1 MALEF
6 SLVDTWDDGPRIHV
20 SGLVTVWMDGS
31 MDGLAGYDYVFYP
44 GATTNA
50 GEARI
55 FQQEAAAGS
64 S

>member
-1 MALEF
+1 
-6 SLVDTWDDGPRIHV
+6 
-20 SGLVTVWMDGS
+20 MDGS
-31 MDGLAGYDYVFYP
+31 MAGLAGYDYVFNP